1 MSQAPGLIPVLG
13 WGTYHGMDKVWN
25 KLKEDNI
32 LLQFQA
38 IRIIQMVQD
47 LFLYPEKIKDQDVRF
62 LDLLLKRKER
72 SNPTSFT
79 VLALAQLLDA
89 IESNGH
95 HELEKDPYVPRRA
108 FRPPRTNP
116 IREILP
122 DYYLQSSGYT
132 KEDVEKMLS
141 LTEGVDRV
149 GFALRAG
156 LVQNTE
162 SVEQVSRLLVGYPNR
177 FLIVSAKPLDKDG
190 RESIKGLLNKVGTD
204 RVLIELSEQNSEI
217 MSRIPQPKEPRSS
230 SSSSVNINSSIIFHV
245 FNIIIF
251 FSLKNIT

>member
-1 MSQAPGLIPVLG
+1 MIPVLG

-25 KLKEDNI
+25 KLKEDDL
-32 LLQFQA
+32 LLQFQTV
-38 IRIIQMVQD
+38 RIIQMVQD

-79 VLALAQLLDA
+79 VLALSQLLDA
-89 IESNGH
+89 IESNGQ
-95 HELEKDPYVPRRA
+95 HEIEKDPYAPRRA

-132 KEDVEKMLS
+132 KEDVDKMLAV
-141 LTEGVDRV
+141 TEGIDRV

-162 SVEQVSRLLVGYPNR
+162 SVEQVSRLLSGFSNR
-177 FLIVSAKPLDKDG
+177 FLLVSAKPLDKDG
-190 RESIKGLLNKVGTD
+190 RESIQGLVNKVGTD
-204 RVLIELSEQNSEI
+204 RVLIELSEQNSET

-230 SSSSVNINSSIIFHV
+230 SSSSVSIDSSNIFHV
-245 FNIIIF
+245 FSIIVF
-251 FSLKNIT
+251 FSFKNIS